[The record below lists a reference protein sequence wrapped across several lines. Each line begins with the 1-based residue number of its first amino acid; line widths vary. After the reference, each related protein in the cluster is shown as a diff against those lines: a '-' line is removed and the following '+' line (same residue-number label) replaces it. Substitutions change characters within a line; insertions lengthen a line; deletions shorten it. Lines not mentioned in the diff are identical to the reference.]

1 MRLDRFTVKFQEAL
15 ADAQSLSVGHDNQF
29 IEPVHVMSALLAQED
44 GAIRPLVTLAGSD
57 PTALKLLVD
66 KAVDKLQKVE
76 GVAGDLQLSPQT
88 GKLLNICYGLAQ
100 RVATVT
106 FHQNYSF

>member
-15 ADAQSLSVGHDNQF
+15 ADAQSLAVGHDNQF

-66 KAVDKLQKVE
+66 KAVE
-76 GVAGDLQLSPQT
+76 
-88 GKLLNICYGLAQ
+88 NCQ
-100 RVATVT
+100 RLKA
-106 FHQNYSF
+106 